1 MFVLLIL
8 HILVIKDYVLLHVLK
23 IGMQTLQL
31 DYVFNLQTVQTI
43 HMEILLLRHVLL
55 FALLITMLMFVMIQR
70 CVYKFVHKAGTLMIL
85 LNNVSK
91 NVLKLIKLTVLMIQI
106 NVFRFVH
113 MVSMPKMI
121 QECVCMIAQM
131 DHLLIIMYE
140 FVLQFVQLLQIFM
153 DNQLIILVF
162 KFVPKI
168 QTFMLII
175 LQDYVL
181 LIAHLVNQLL
191 LIL

>member
-1 MFVLLIL
+1 
-8 HILVIKDYVLLHVLK
+8 
-23 IGMQTLQL
+23 
-31 DYVFNLQTVQTI
+31 
-43 HMEILLLRHVLL
+43 
-55 FALLITMLMFVMIQR
+55 
-70 CVYKFVHKAGTLMIL
+70 
-85 LNNVSK
+85 
-91 NVLKLIKLTVLMIQI
+91 MIQI

-121 QECVCMIAQM
+121 QECVCMIVLM
-131 DHLLIIMYE
+131 DHSLIIMYE
-140 FVLQFVQLLQIFM
+140 FVLQFVQLLLIFM
-153 DNQLIILVF
+153 ENQLIIHVY

-181 LIAHLVNQLL
+181 LIAHSVNQLL